1 MSNIK
6 GTSESKIG
14 DLRPVNVF
22 LSEKGKIKV
31 ANEFSWPGEFNALT
45 KVALVFG
52 DFLAILE

>member
-1 MSNIK
+1 LNNIK

-45 KVALVFG
+45 KVLDGQSAY
-52 DFLAILE
+52 ASP